1 MHLPSIL
8 AEHRLLPDSLI
19 RYGIRKQL
27 ATHSQWL
34 EKNPRTTDSWIE
46 ELNSRVIAESSEQSK
61 EQHYEVPTDYFNLAL
76 GPHLKYSCCIWD
88 ENTDSLEKA
97 EEADTYRKSGKPL
110 GPLHGMP
117 VAIKDIIGTYDMPTE
132 CGTVFRKK
140 MSNSQDSEIVNLLK
154 NSGAIIMGK
163 TVTCELAYIHPSKTK
178 NPHDYS
184 RTPGGSSSGS
194 AAAVAAHM
202 APLSVGSQT
211 GGSVIRPASY
221 CGVVGYKPSYGLISR
236 NGVLK
241 VSDKLDTMGVFGK
254 SVKDV
259 ALLAKSLIRK
269 DLHDPST
276 IYFAA
281 DNMIQECEK
290 GPVFDPKFIFYKTKN
305 WKNINKKSQQAF
317 EFLIKNFKKNIEV
330 FDTPSYFDDIPKYH
344 QIIHE
349 VDMAN
354 NFQVYYKKD
363 KTKLSKEMREAIARG
378 LKYSAKEYGDASD
391 FMKQSYE
398 SYKEVF
404 EDYHGIIT
412 PSSSGV
418 ADKGLKSTGSADF
431 QKIWTYLGLPTI
443 SLPLLTGENDLPL
456 GVQLV
461 GDKLDDLRFLGTANW
476 LEKNCRD
483 EG

>member
-1 MHLPSIL
+1 MIDVSTLTANELVSKLQSGEISSVELCNKYLERIKKFEKDVQAWAHLDKK
-8 AEHRLLPDSLI
+8 LL
-19 RYGIRKQL
+19 
-27 ATHSQWL
+27 
-34 EKNPRTTDSWIE
+34 
-46 ELNSRVIAESSEQSK
+46 
-61 EQHYEVPTDYFNLAL
+61 
-76 GPHLKYSCCIWD
+76 
-88 ENTDSLEKA
+88 LEKA

-117 VAIKDIIGTYDMPTE
+117 VAVKDIIGTYDMPTE

-140 MSNSQDSEIVNLLK
+140 MSSSQDSEIVNLLK

-163 TVTCELAYIHPSKTK
+163 TATAELAYIHPCKTK

-194 AAAVAAHM
+194 AAVIASHM
-202 APLSVGSQT
+202 AHLSIGSQT
-211 GGSVIRPASY
+211 GGSIIRPASY

-254 SVKDV
+254 TVKDV
-259 ALLAKSLIRK
+259 ALLAKILIKK
-269 DLHDPST
+269 DLYDDST
-276 IYFAA
+276 IHFSA
-281 DNMIQECEK
+281 DKMLEVCDE
-290 GPVFDPKFIFYKTKN
+290 GPAFEPKFIFYKTNK

-317 EFLIKNFKKNIEV
+317 EFVIKNFKKNIEI

-354 NFQVYYKKD
+354 NMQVYYKKD
-363 KTKLSKEMREAIARG
+363 KTKLSKELRDAISRG
-378 LKYSAKEYGDASD
+378 LKYSGKEYADAID

-412 PSSSGV
+412 PSSSGI

-431 QKIWTYLGLPTI
+431 QKVWTYLGLPAI

-456 GVQLV
+456 GLQLV

-476 LEKNCRD
+476 LEKNCKD